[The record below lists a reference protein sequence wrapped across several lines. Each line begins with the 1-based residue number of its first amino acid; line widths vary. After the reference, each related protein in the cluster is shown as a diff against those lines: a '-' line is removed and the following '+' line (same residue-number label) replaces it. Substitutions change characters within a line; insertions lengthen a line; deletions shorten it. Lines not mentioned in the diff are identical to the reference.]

1 MSTMGS
7 LRLTSRDLDELDK
20 LSQATKGQN
29 AQVKKYGYTAILND
43 VLQRTETT
51 IELQKSTQARVASV
65 ALYLTG
71 FFFLVFI
78 VLAVEFGLT
87 INAMEMSKESHIK
100 EGALTDTGGQA
111 VKVSSAD
118 FTLGSGGKMETGVS
132 IGQSGQRR
140 LAEEDST
147 TVGTAPVLS
156 KYKLSSRIPNK
167 YLQELEQFSVVGGD
181 QQMMQVKVASF
192 KRQPQEGAHCGSV
205 VVFQTS
211 QGKFTLDDANLFH
224 NGQTMEA
231 DGFFGLDNRRLAN
244 MNLSAHGRRLIE
256 EGAALADPSLHGD
269 FRFLAGIKAD
279 EFVCEMGG
287 IIGETLTVDPPKPPV
302 IPYSYTVSV
311 QGTCDFG
318 DGLNACDSLVTDG
331 AKPGVKQYANFSL
344 MMHHE
349 QVLLTNTH
357 RVVVSY
363 FGSQPLSRLIRI
375 TQIG

>member
-1 MSTMGS
+1 MSS
-7 LRLTSRDLDELDK
+7 INLTSRDLEELDK
-20 LSQATKGQN
+20 LSHATKGQN

-65 ALYLTG
+65 AFYLSG

-78 VLAVEFGLT
+78 VLAVDFGLT

-256 EGAALADPSLHGD
+256 EGAAPAVDASLYS
-269 FRFLAGIKAD
+269 
-279 EFVCEMGG
+279 
-287 IIGETLTVDPPKPPV
+287 TV
-302 IPYSYTVSV
+302 ISGSWQVS
-311 QGTCDFG
+311 
-318 DGLNACDSLVTDG
+318 
-331 AKPGVKQYANFSL
+331 KQ
-344 MMHHE
+344 
-349 QVLLTNTH
+349 TNSFA
-357 RVVVSY
+357 RWAE
-363 FGSQPLSRLIRI
+363 
-375 TQIG
+375 